1 MIMKKLILFVCAM
14 AIASLNL
21 TSCRKDSVSRTPGV
35 TQVTGKKAVKKKK
48 SIMTPVATG
57 APYEILVVADA
68 SAFNNGAYDTLKA
81 VLTDDIE
88 GLFQPEPC
96 FKVSY
101 VTSGNLS
108 KSLRYCRNIIM
119 LNIDR
124 IYSQCRI
131 KYTRDMYASSQM
143 VMNIQAPSA
152 VSFIDY
158 VRDNAGVITDFFTK
172 SEMNRQAEQLKGDN
186 HPVVREKVMK
196 IFGCELWAPTELRKT
211 KEGRDFFWASTDGAE
226 TSSNIV
232 VYSYPYTD
240 INTFTMEY
248 FVRKR
253 DSVMKANIP
262 GPNPGQY
269 MQTTMPAVFVSDT
282 QVHGGYAQLVR
293 GLWNI
298 KDYDMGGP
306 FVSISR
312 VDEKNQRVVVAETFI
327 FAPNKNKGAAI
338 RKFEAALY
346 TLRLPDEL
354 DLEKFQYNLDEIIIN
369 PED

>member
-1 MIMKKLILFVCAM
+1 MKKYILFVCVF
-14 AIASLNL
+14 AIAAFNL
-21 TSCRKDSVSRTPGV
+21 AACKKDSVSKTPGV
-35 TQVTGKKAVKKKK
+35 TQVTKKAEKKKK
-48 SIMTPVATG
+48 SILTPVATG

-68 SAFNNGAYDTLKA
+68 SAFSNGAYDTLKA
-81 VLTDDIE
+81 VLTDDID
-88 GLFQPEPC
+88 GLFQSEPN

-119 LNIDR
+119 LGIDR
-124 IYSQCRI
+124 MYSSCRI
-131 KYTRDMYASSQM
+131 KYTRDMYAAPQM
-143 VMNIQAPSA
+143 VMTIQAPSA
-152 VSFIDY
+152 FQFIDY
-158 VRDNAGVITDFFTK
+158 VRDNAGVITDFFVK
-172 SEMNRQAEQLKGDN
+172 SEMNRQADALKGDN

-196 IFGCELWAPTELRKT
+196 KFGCEIWAPTELRKT

-226 TSSNIV
+226 TSFNMV
-232 VYSYPYTD
+232 VYSFPYRD
-240 INTFTMEY
+240 LNTFTRDY

-269 MQTTMPAVFVSDT
+269 MQTTSDFLLVSDIA
-282 QVHGGYAQLVR
+282 VHGEYAQLVR
-293 GLWNI
+293 GYWNI

-306 FVSISR
+306 FVSVSR
-312 VDEKNQRVVVAETFI
+312 VDEKNQRVVVAETFL
-327 FAPNKNKGAAI
+327 FAPNKQKGPTL
-338 RKFEAALY
+338 RKYEAALY

-354 DLEKFQYNLDEIIIN
+354 DLDKFQYNLDEIIIN